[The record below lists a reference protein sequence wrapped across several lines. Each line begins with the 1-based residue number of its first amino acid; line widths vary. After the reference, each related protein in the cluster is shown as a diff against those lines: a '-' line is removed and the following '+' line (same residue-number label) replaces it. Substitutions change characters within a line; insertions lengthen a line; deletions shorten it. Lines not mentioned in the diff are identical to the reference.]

1 MTVLLSGLLATTS
14 VGLKTNCQDPR
25 DLAELAHCFLG
36 QFRCLPSYFGIEGTP
51 DYPKALKCFESNKHW
66 PVVVLM
72 YLNGEGTKRDL
83 QKAQSVLENGKK
95 TDPDE
100 FGPHQAEVLQEAI
113 NRCKGIPQAP
123 CPRVDYCKDLSVTTP
138 DLEMCDALDQLSE
151 EAVFSRAIAATG
163 SKLSPADRVLFDQT
177 VTEFKAYQLDDMQRQ
192 YQASINASLRDLAG
206 AGQAA
211 FVRENFMK
219 LMANTIQSR
228 NLKPA
233 TIHSYNVLQARLNR
247 ELASDLSETIQYWQQ
262 DLGNPQAKELWKQ
275 DKSYIEDY
283 EKWSRQSQ
291 LQWIKFRDPCAELAR
306 SLYRGR
312 AKQFDPALSMK
323 AALTR
328 LRIVELRYDPLAP
341 EPNQA
346 AVIDGHS
353 RYRFPH
359 LTSPRPRQSARAR
372 GVNSRSRG

>member
-1 MTVLLSGLLATTS
+1 MTVLLSGPLATTS
-14 VGLKTNCQDPR
+14 FGLKTNCQEPR

-36 QFRCLPSYFGIEGTP
+36 QFRCLPSYFGIEGAP

-66 PVVVLM
+66 PFVVLM

-83 QKAQSVLENGKK
+83 EKAQSVLENGKK

-113 NRCKGIPQAP
+113 NRCKGIPQGP

-219 LMANTIQSR
+219 LMAHTIQSR

-233 TIHSYNVLQARLNR
+233 TIHSYNVLQTKLDR
-247 ELASDLSETIQYWQQ
+247 ELARELRETTDFWQEEIRNPQMKEWWDEYKSDL
-262 DLGNPQAKELWKQ
+262 
-275 DKSYIEDY
+275 EDY
-283 EKWSRQSQ
+283 KKWLRQSQ
-291 LQWIKFRDPCAELAR
+291 LQWIKFRDACAELAS
-306 SLYRGR
+306 SLYRGQT
-312 AKQFDPALSMK
+312 KEFDPALSMK
-323 AALTR
+323 TAMTR
-328 LRIVELRYDPLAP
+328 LRILELRYKPDWSRVQLEGCYRLALGAKP
-341 EPNQA
+341 AQ
-346 AVIDGHS
+346 V
-353 RYRFPH
+353 
-359 LTSPRPRQSARAR
+359 Q
-372 GVNSRSRG
+372 